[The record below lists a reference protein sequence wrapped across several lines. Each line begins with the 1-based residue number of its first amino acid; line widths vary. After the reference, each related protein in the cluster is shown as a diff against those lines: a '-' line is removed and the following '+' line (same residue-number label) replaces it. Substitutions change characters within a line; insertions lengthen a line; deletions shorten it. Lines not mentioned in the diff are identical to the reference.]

1 MTSTLTVYVPTHF
14 EGTTFEEV
22 ATINGNT
29 VPCRYQPRDHNGH
42 SVVAIPFGLFQRMLS
57 GSHGKLWVD
66 SNPEVMQWLGEADR
80 RVMVANAFPG
90 ADRAP
95 PLTPSAPA
103 APVMVRMA
111 APDHISGC
119 CVEGVEL
126 EIPADR
132 IVVVTEA
139 VASTLRDFGFTQ
151 VV

>member
-14 EGTTFEEV
+14 EGTIFEEV

-29 VPCRYQPRDHNGH
+29 VPCRYHQRDHSGH
-42 SVVAIPFGLFQRMLS
+42 SVVDLPYSLFRRMLG
-57 GSHGKLWVD
+57 GSQGKLWLD
-66 SNPEVMQWLGEADR
+66 ANPEAMQWLSEADR
-80 RVMVANAFPG
+80 STMTANAFPG

-95 PLTPSAPA
+95 PLAPA
-103 APVMVRMA
+103 APAPPVMVRMS
-111 APDHISGC
+111 APDHIAGC